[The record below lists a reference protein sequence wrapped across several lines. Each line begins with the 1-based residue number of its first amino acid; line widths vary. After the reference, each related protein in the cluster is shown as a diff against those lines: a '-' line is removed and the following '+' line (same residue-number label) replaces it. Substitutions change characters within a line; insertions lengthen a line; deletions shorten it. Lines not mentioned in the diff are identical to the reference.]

1 MTINL
6 KNFLNPK
13 VRMSKMKEFQEL
25 SPIAGLEIAATSAD
39 LYGDGRDDLSL
50 FYFPRGA
57 NFASIYTKSK
67 ITSASINWNLRLKR
81 HFVRALLVNT
91 KNANTFTGAKG
102 AIGLKEI
109 AKTLSR
115 ALTVK
120 ASQTPDGISDVIKPT
135 DLLFASTGVIGE
147 DFPTNKIKNSINQL
161 VKKLRDEQN
170 KFIWFKIANAITTTD
185 TRPKL
190 ACEQCKIGGKV
201 VTISGIAKGS
211 GMIAPNMATML
222 SFIFTDADI
231 SSVFLKAMLRKIVNT
246 TFNAITVDGDT
257 STNDMVTI
265 FATGKVKNPKIYN
278 VLDPKLKEFENALH
292 KVSLNLAKQI
302 VVDGEGAKKFI
313 TIKVIEAKSISM
325 AKNICFSIANSPL
338 FKTAI
343 AGGDPNW
350 GRIIMAIGKAGEG
363 IAVGKIKIKIGKYLV
378 ADNGEKSK
386 DFVENEKDLLAYMKW
401 NSINVEVNLGI
412 GAADFTVY
420 TCDFTHDY
428 IDINADYNRN

>member
-13 VRMSKMKEFQEL
+13 VRMSKMGEFQEL
-25 SPIAGLEIAATSAD
+25 SPIAGLEIAASSAD

-50 FYFPRGA
+50 FYFPQGA

-91 KNANTFTGAKG
+91 KNANTFTGTKG
-102 AIGLKEI
+102 AVGLKEI

-120 ASQTPDGISDVIKPT
+120 ASQTPAGISDVIKPT

-147 DFPTNKIKNSINQL
+147 DFPTNKIKNSVNQL
-161 VKKLRDEQN
+161 VKKLKEEQN
-170 KFIWFKIANAITTTD
+170 KFVWFKIANAIMTTD

-201 VTISGIAKGS
+201 VQISGIAKGS

-231 SSVFLKAMLRKIVNT
+231 PSVFLKAMLRKIVNT

-265 FATGKVKNPKIYN
+265 FATAKVKNTKIYN
-278 VLDPKLKEFENALH
+278 VLDPKLKEFESALH
-292 KVSLNLAKQI
+292 KVALNLAKQI

-313 TIKVIEAKSISM
+313 TIKVLGAKSISM

-350 GRIIMAIGKAGEG
+350 GRIVMAIGKTGEG
-363 IAVGKIKIKIGKYLV
+363 ITVNKIKIKIGKYLV
-378 ADNGEKSK
+378 ADNGEQSK
-386 DFVENEKDLLAYMKW
+386 DFAEHEKDLLDYMKW
-401 NSINVEVNLGI
+401 NSINVEVDLGI

-428 IDINADYNRN
+428 IDINADYDRN